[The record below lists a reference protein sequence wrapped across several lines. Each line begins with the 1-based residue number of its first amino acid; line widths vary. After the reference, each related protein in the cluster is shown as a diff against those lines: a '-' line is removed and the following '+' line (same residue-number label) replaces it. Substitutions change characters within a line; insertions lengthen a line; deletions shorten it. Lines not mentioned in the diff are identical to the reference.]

1 MTVTMDELHDSRS
14 ANVSAKDVSAKVIY
28 MLRGSADD
36 NDIHEH
42 ILTNAPST
50 HLGLYGDSYTLKPI
64 KIDDTDSVWRAELT
78 YKLPDEEKEQQKQQ
92 DQADRNAERTWEI
105 SFSTTGASMN
115 ISHSLETVNYAS
127 HANNSDPAPIFD
139 QAIMVGADGSIA
151 GTDIVIPT
159 LTFTE
164 VHSFAPSLIT
174 YLFIKTLSNLTGT
187 TNNATFRD
195 FAAGEVLFTGAEG
208 SWNDNLINITYNFA
222 MSPNLTSVDAA
233 GVTGLAKEGHELIWV
248 YYQDDVDS
256 SAHAATKSARAAYVE
271 RVYEE
276 SDFNDLHPQAGVG
289 LDNAI
294 TQRTAYAQWRA
305 SQRSASTFDGLST
318 GGNSYTPS
326 GGGGGGG
333 DGGDGGG
340 DGGGDP

>member
-1 MTVTMDELHDSRS
+1 MTVTMVELHDSRS
-14 ANVSAKDVSAKVIY
+14 ANVSAKDVSAKIIY
-28 MLRGSADD
+28 MLEGSADD
-36 NDIHEH
+36 ADIHEH
-42 ILTNAPST
+42 ILTHAPSN
-50 HLGLYGDSYTLKPI
+50 HLGLFGDSYTLKPI
-64 KIDDTDSVWRAELT
+64 KIDGVNSVWRAELT
-78 YKLPDEEKEQQKQQ
+78 YKLPDEEKEQQRQQ

-115 ISHSLETVNYAS
+115 ISHSIETVNYNS
-127 HANNSDPAPIFD
+127 HPNNADPAPIFD
-139 QAIMVGADGSIA
+139 QAIMVGSDGSIS

-174 YLFIKTLSNLTGT
+174 YNFIKTLSNLTGT
-187 TNNATFRD
+187 TNNAAFRTFQ
-195 FAAGEVLFTGAEG
+195 AGEVLFTGAEG

-233 GVTGLAKEGHELIWV
+233 GVTGLSKKGHELIWV
-248 YYQDDVDS
+248 YYQDEVDA

-271 RVYEE
+271 KVYEG
-276 SDFNDLHPQAGVG
+276 SDFDDLHPSPNVG

-294 TQRTAYAQWRA
+294 TSRAAYASWRATQRTN
-305 SQRSASTFDGLST
+305 STFDGLSS
-318 GGNSYTPS
+318 GGNTYTPS
-326 GGGGGGG
+326 GGGG
-333 DGGDGGG
+333 DSG